1 MEMKGGLR
9 RGPMHGIPVAL
20 KDIYETAGMHDDR
33 PFASQEGLCA
43 GDRRRDGAAPERW
56 RRRHPGQ
63 ARHARVRQR
72 RDDAG
77 PAVPGR
83 AQSLEHR
90 VPARRLVERLG
101 RGGRGPALHG
111 CDGLRHRRLDPQPG
125 RLLRH
130 RRHQADLRA
139 GQPLRH
145 LPAQLQLRHG
155 GPARLDDRR
164 LRADARRAGGLRPQR
179 PGLGQDSESRLRRVG
194 PSADQGHA
202 HRAGAEL
209 VRGQGRRHARDEGG
223 HRRGGAR
230 AEGSRRHGRGRRL
243 PRHPGLSHLR
253 PGRDHG
259 RGARHP
265 SARGDRDS
273 GECSA
278 TRHAGAS
285 SSARS
290 SPPSSISLRSASGA
304 SCSRTRARRCAA
316 TIW

>member
-1 MEMKGGLR
+1 MTDLTLLGIAEAGRLMARGEITSTQLTEAFLKRIEAVDHKIASYITVTADLARNAARQADMEMKGGLR

-20 KDIYETAGMHDDR
+20 KDIYETAGVHDDR

-101 RGGRGPALHG
+101 CGGRGPALHG
-111 CDGLRHRRLDPQPG
+111 RDGLRHRRLDPQSG

-155 GPARLDDRR
+155 RAARLDDGR
-164 LRADARRAGGLRPQR
+164 LRADARCAGGLRPQR
-179 PGLGQDSESRLRRVG
+179 PGLG
-194 PSADQGHA
+194 
-202 HRAGAEL
+202 
-209 VRGQGRRHARDEGG
+209 
-223 HRRGGAR
+223 
-230 AEGSRRHGRGRRL
+230 
-243 PRHPGLSHLR
+243 
-253 PGRDHG
+253 
-259 RGARHP
+259 
-265 SARGDRDS
+265 
-273 GECSA
+273 
-278 TRHAGAS
+278 
-285 SSARS
+285 
-290 SPPSSISLRSASGA
+290 
-304 SCSRTRARRCAA
+304 ARRRRSITARRPIGRSRACASRWRA
-316 TIW
+316 AGTKARTPSRPR